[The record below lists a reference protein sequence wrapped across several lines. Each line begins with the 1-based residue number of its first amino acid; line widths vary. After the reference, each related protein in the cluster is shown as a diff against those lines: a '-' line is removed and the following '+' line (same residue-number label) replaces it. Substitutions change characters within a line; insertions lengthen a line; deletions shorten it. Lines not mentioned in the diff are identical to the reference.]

1 MAEPDTFRK
10 LMSEEKS
17 ELFAVRRSKVDQ
29 LLALGVDPFGAAF
42 PGTEPIAGILDSFEE
57 GRAVK
62 LAGRVMTHRDMGK
75 SHFLHVQ
82 DGSGRMQIYLQK
94 QAIPEEAFRAFQLV
108 DLGDFIGVTGT
119 LFVTKTGERSVKV
132 DSFTF
137 LSKALFPLPDKW
149 HGLADAESRY
159 RQRYLDL
166 VTNEESRSVLLTRSR
181 VVSEVRRFL
190 EGRGFIEVETPMMQA
205 VAGGAAARPFATHHN
220 ALDLDLFLRIA
231 PELYLKRLLVG
242 GFEKVFE
249 LNRNFRNE
257 GISRKHNPEF
267 TMLEA
272 YWAYGDF
279 EVMAELVE
287 ALIVHLATTL
297 HGGTVLPGRDGAA
310 GIDLT
315 PPWPRKRYR
324 DCVKEVAGADWFD
337 LDAGARRAKA
347 GELGVEVGPDLADF
361 EVTNQIF
368 EKLVEAKAVQPVF
381 VTHLP
386 KELVPLAKANREDP
400 TVVDVYELLIN
411 GQEISPGY
419 SELNDPITQRQR
431 LEEQAGEEIQKLDED
446 FLTALSHGMPPA
458 GGLGLGIDRLVMLLT
473 GAESIRD
480 VILFPLM
487 RPKET

>member
-1 MAEPDTFRK
+1 
-10 LMSEEKS
+10 
-17 ELFAVRRSKVDQ
+17 
-29 LLALGVDPFGAAF
+29 
-42 PGTEPIAGILDSFEE
+42 
-57 GRAVK
+57 
-62 LAGRVMTHRDMGK
+62 
-75 SHFLHVQ
+75 
-82 DGSGRMQIYLQK
+82 
-94 QAIPEEAFRAFQLV
+94 
-108 DLGDFIGVTGT
+108 
-119 LFVTKTGERSVKV
+119 
-132 DSFTF
+132 
-137 LSKALFPLPDKW
+137 
-149 HGLADAESRY
+149 
-159 RQRYLDL
+159 
-166 VTNEESRSVLLTRSR
+166 
-181 VVSEVRRFL
+181 
-190 EGRGFIEVETPMMQA
+190 
-205 VAGGAAARPFATHHN
+205 
-220 ALDLDLFLRIA
+220 
-231 PELYLKRLLVG
+231 
-242 GFEKVFE
+242 
-249 LNRNFRNE
+249 
-257 GISRKHNPEF
+257 
-267 TMLEA
+267 MLEA